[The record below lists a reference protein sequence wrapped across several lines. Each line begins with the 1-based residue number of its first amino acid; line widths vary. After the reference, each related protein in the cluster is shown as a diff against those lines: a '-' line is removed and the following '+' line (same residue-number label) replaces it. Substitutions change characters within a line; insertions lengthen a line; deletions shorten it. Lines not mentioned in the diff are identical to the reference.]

1 MAGTLRNF
9 FFRAILTAVLFF
21 LQSTFLY
28 AQFYQGSQ
36 MTFGKNRV
44 QYTDFYWTYYKFK
57 NYDVYFYVGGK
68 ELAAYVAEQAQNE
81 MDDLE
86 KLLDYRSTNRFQ
98 IIIYNKLSDLKQ
110 TNIGLEMDDL
120 SYNIGGF
127 TKVIGNKV
135 LIYFDGNHQHLQQQ
149 IRAGMARALLDQLMY
164 GGNIRERLQASI
176 LLNLPQW
183 FNQGLVTYLAKGWT
197 VEDDNRLRDLLLSH
211 NVKSM
216 SQLMELDEVFAGQ
229 ALWKYVIET
238 YGQASLSNLVYMT
251 RINRSLE
258 SGFVYVLGTPLRQL
272 SKDWYKNS
280 VQHYEQFDKDK
291 LPVSES
297 PLKIKERKKIITQ
310 PTPDPFGSRVAYV
323 SNNKG
328 KYKVRVFDV
337 QNNKRFTADCGG
349 YTSVTTE
356 NDLSYP
362 ITAWHPAGKMLAIIK
377 EKKGRLWLNLY
388 NTETKKSDI
397 SELMSFSK
405 ILSINYSPDGSKL
418 LMSAVQKGQSDIY
431 LFNLRGRNFDQLTN
445 DIYDD
450 LYPAFDVTGTRVFFS
465 SNRPVD
471 TLGVDIK
478 THPSQNNLDL
488 FALDIYNRSGNL
500 IRITK
505 TPENELNPVA
515 YDSLHIAYLSDKNQV
530 INRFISEMDSTI
542 SYIDTTEH
550 YRYIFR
556 SFAATNNN
564 RNISSQS
571 ISYRKNKIA
580 DLIFNKG
587 RYNIYLKNAER
598 FDKSK
603 TYSLTS
609 VSMSFPP
616 KAEPSSSKVST
627 KDVIIINRETKTK
640 DTTAIDVN
648 NYVFQSE
655 FSSKKKKTD
664 DPVKE
669 QQVVVDTIV
678 KPQPHT
684 ETIIAEQQPTEQ
696 QDSTGFRVPKQRN
709 YDISFASDYILTQLD
724 NSLFNT
730 TYQTYTGGA
739 VYFDPGLN
747 ALFKISMSDLMNNYK
762 LTAAVRLG
770 FDFNS
775 NEYLVSVESLKK
787 RIDKQLLFSR
797 QTKLFSISDL
807 EVIKTHTYDI
817 KYSNKYP
824 FSEVSAIRG
833 TIDGRMDK
841 TVYVSTDINSLHKKD
856 FNDYWASLKGEYI
869 FDNTVNKALN
879 LYNGTRLKLFAEML
893 RKLNKPDKT
902 VYVVGADI
910 RHYLKVHRQII
921 WANRLSAST
930 SLGKQKLIYYLGSQD
945 NVIVPGSNF
954 NHNISIDN
962 NEEYV
967 FQTLASP
974 MRGFKQNIRNGSSFA
989 LINSELRVPVF
1000 QYLFNRPIRSDFI
1013 RNFQTVL
1020 FFDAG
1025 TAWSGDSP
1033 FSDKNGL
1040 NEETIGG
1047 VGGNP
1052 ITVTVVKQ
1060 IQPVVAAYGIGLRSR
1075 LFGYFIRADWGY
1087 GIDDKEIQKP
1097 LFNLSLGL
1105 DF

>member
-1 MAGTLRNF
+1 MVRFSGNIFSRIVFTGLL
-9 FFRAILTAVLFF
+9 II
-21 LQSTFLY
+21 LQSTFAN

-86 KLLDYRSTNRFQ
+86 RLLDYRSTNRFQ
-98 IIIYNKLSDLKQ
+98 IIVYNKLSDLKQ

-120 SYNIGGF
+120 SYNIGGL
-127 TKVIGNKV
+127 TRVIGNKI
-135 LIYFDGNHQHLQQQ
+135 LIYFDGNHEHLQQQ

-176 LLNLPQW
+176 LLNLPLW

-211 NVKSM
+211 KIKSM
-216 SQLMELDEVFAGQ
+216 SQLMEMDEVFAGQ
-229 ALWKYVIET
+229 ALWKYIMDT

-258 SGFVYVLGTPLRQL
+258 SGFIYVLGTPLRQL

-280 VQHYEQFDKDK
+280 IQHYEQFDKDK
-291 LPVSES
+291 LPVAGS
-297 PLKIKERKKIITQ
+297 PLQTKERKKILTQ
-310 PTPDPFGSRVAYV
+310 AAPDPFGRRVAYV
-323 SNNKG
+323 ANNKG
-328 KYKVRVFDV
+328 KYKVRVYDV
-337 QNNKRFTADCGG
+337 QNNKRYTADCGG
-349 YTSVTTE
+349 YASVTTE

-362 ITAWHPAGKMLAIIK
+362 LLAWHPSGKILAIIK
-377 EKKGRLWLNLY
+377 EKKGKIWLNLY
-388 NTETKKSDI
+388 NTDTKESDI
-397 SELMSFSK
+397 SELMYFTK

-431 LFNLRGRNFDQLTN
+431 LFNLRGRNFEQLTN

-450 LYPAFDVTGTRVFFS
+450 LYPAYDITGTRVLFS

-471 TLGVDIK
+471 TLGVDYK
-478 THPSQNNLDL
+478 THPAQNNLDL
-488 FALDIYNRSGNL
+488 FALNIYDRTGNL
-500 IRITK
+500 LRITS
-505 TPENELNPVA
+505 TTANEINPIA
-515 YDSLHIAYLSDKNQV
+515 YDSLRIAYLSDKNQV
-530 INRFISEMDSTI
+530 LNRFIAEMDSTI
-542 SYIDTTEH
+542 SFIDTTEH
-550 YRYIFR
+550 YRYFFR
-556 SFAATNNN
+556 NYAMTNNN
-564 RNISSQS
+564 RNISSQT

-580 DLIFNKG
+580 ELIFNKG
-587 RYNIYLKNAER
+587 RYNIYLKNADP
-598 FDKSK
+598 FDKTK
-603 TYSLTS
+603 TYSLNNASTA
-609 VSMSFPP
+609 FPP
-616 KAEPSSSKVST
+616 RAESPSPKVVN
-627 KDVIIINRETKTK
+627 KDAIIINQESKLK
-640 DTTAIDVN
+640 DTTAIDVS

-655 FSSKKKKTD
+655 FASKKKKKEEPEKSTTAVTD
-664 DPVKE
+664 TLTKTKHPE
-669 QQVVVDTIV
+669 
-678 KPQPHT
+678 
-684 ETIIAEQQPTEQ
+684 ETITTTEPETQ
-696 QDSTGFRVPKQRN
+696 IDTVGFRVPKQRN

-747 ALFKISMSDLMNNYK
+747 ALFKIGMSDLLNNYK
-762 LTAAVRLG
+762 LTAAMRLG

-775 NEYLVSVESLKK
+775 NEYLVTVESLRK
-787 RIDKQLLFSR
+787 RIDKQVVFSR
-797 QTKLFSISDL
+797 QTKLFSVSDL
-807 EVIKTHTYDI
+807 EVIKQHTYDL
-817 KYSNKYP
+817 KYSNKFP
-824 FSEVSAIRG
+824 FSEVSAIKG

-841 TVYVSTDINSLHKKD
+841 SIYVSTDINSLHKKD
-856 FNDYWASLKGEYI
+856 LTNYWASLKGEYI
-869 FDNTVNKALN
+869 FDNTINKALN
-879 LYNGTRLKLFAEML
+879 LYNGTRLKLFAEMF
-893 RKLNKPDKT
+893 RKLNKPEKM
-902 VYVVGADI
+902 VYIIGADV

-921 WANRLSAST
+921 WANRISAST

-945 NVIVPGSNF
+945 NVIVPGNNF
-954 NHNISIDN
+954 NDGISTDN

-967 FQTLASP
+967 FQTLATP

-989 LINSELRVPVF
+989 LVNSELRVPVF
-1000 QYLFNRPIRSDFI
+1000 QYLLNRPIRSDFI

-1025 TAWSGDSP
+1025 TAWSGESP

-1052 ITVTVVKQ
+1052 VTVTVVKQ